1 MASYGKGNVET
12 IPVGAI
18 TTTGRAT
25 ADTGY
30 LLCIGT
36 AVSRIIFANLFTV
49 IGTTFGVGDGS
60 TTFNLPDFK
69 GATPA
74 GVGTST
80 GYTTNETVALG
91 TKYNDAMQTH
101 RHQIVD
107 GGANIYGIRGY
118 VGFTAGSLF
127 IPEITGGTD
136 TVRASTIDSPGRT
149 GTATKGKTVGI
160 NFQIKY

>member
-25 ADTGY
+25 ADIGH

-36 AVSRIIFANLFTV
+36 AVSRTIFANLFTA

-80 GYTTNETVALG
+80 GYTANETVALG
-91 TKYNDAMQTH
+91 TKYDDAMQGHKHT
-101 RHQIVD
+101 IGAAV
-107 GGANIYGIRGY
+107 GGAN
-118 VGFTAGSLF
+118 VGGAQFMGTALGTSTGPVSDGSN
-127 IPEITGGTD
+127 GT
-136 TVRASTIDSPGRT
+136 PRT
-149 GTATKGKTVGI
+149 GLVTKGKTVGI